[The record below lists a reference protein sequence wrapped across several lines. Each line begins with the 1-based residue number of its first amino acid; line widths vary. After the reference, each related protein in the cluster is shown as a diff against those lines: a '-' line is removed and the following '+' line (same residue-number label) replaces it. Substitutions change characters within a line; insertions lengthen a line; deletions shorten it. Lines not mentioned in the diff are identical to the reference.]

1 MKRWQQLTLLIPT
14 CLLLVGCAPI
24 VGIGKGLV
32 FGLVAVAAILSFF
45 GFTDDKT
52 EDRVITKGQRLD
64 ALATSVQTNRLNGT
78 GQPAGTVVAL
88 STSEDTQDSVPAQV
102 GRRV

>member
-1 MKRWQQLTLLIPT
+1 MKRWQQLTLLIPV
-14 CLLLVGCAPI
+14 CLLLAGCVPI

-32 FGLVAVAAILSFF
+32 FGLVAVAAVLSFF

-64 ALATSVQTNRLNGT
+64 ALATSVQISRHNGT

-88 STSEDTQDSVPAQV
+88 STSEDMQDSVPTQI

>member
-1 MKRWQQLTLLIPT
+1 M
-14 CLLLVGCAPI
+14 GCAPI
-24 VGIGKGLV
+24 IGIGKGLV
-32 FGLVAVAAILSFF
+32 FGLVGLAATLSFF
-45 GFTDDKT
+45 GFTEGKT

-64 ALATSVQTNRLNGT
+64 ALATSVQINRLNGT

-88 STSEDTQDSVPAQV
+88 STSEDSVPAQL

>member
-1 MKRWQQLTLLIPT
+1 MKRWQQLTLLIPV

-32 FGLVAVAAILSFF
+32 FSLVAVAAILSFF

-64 ALATSVQTNRLNGT
+64 ALATSVQINRHNGT

-88 STSEDTQDSVPAQV
+88 STSEDSQDSVPAQL